1 MFLERNKKNHTYIML
16 WVVCRR
22 FSLSLPPLVF
32 LYRER
37 EARDKEWEEKKAA
50 KKKEEEKEKRR
61 REKGKAG
68 EGSDQVCCGR
78 HFRFW
83 GSLHC
88 CIGARVDCFF
98 KSKVWMSQ
106 P

>member
-1 MFLERNKKNHTYIML
+1 MGCLSSF
-16 WVVCRR
+16 
-22 FSLSLPPLVF
+22 LSLPPPPPLVF
-32 LYRER
+32 FYRER

-83 GSLHC
+83 GSLYC
-88 CIGARVDCFF
+88 CFGARVDCLF

-106 P
+106 PRLAGQVGQ